1 MRLTAACTRQ
11 VHAYGV
17 TLELRAGTELLLRR
31 MLSRMPYGAELVA
44 GSEPASRTYTIAS
57 PGQSAPAAPGQYR
70 LYANGRKLAAA
81 PRPSLLLEK
90 LGSDAMIHVAN
101 HAPGFVFVHAGVVAW
116 KGRALLFPGSS
127 FAGKTT
133 LVASLVRAGAVYY
146 SDEYALLDEHGLVH
160 PYARQLQMRH
170 PGRTRQRSVCV
181 SRIEG
186 VAGTT
191 PIPVAHIYFS
201 RYTSKSEWNPEPI
214 PPGLATLK
222 MLPHAI
228 SIRRTPSRVLKT
240 LAAVT
245 SAACCWQSPR
255 GDADATRTAIL
266 ATA

>member
-1 MRLTAACTRQ
+1 MRPTAACTRQ

-17 TLELRAGTELLLRR
+17 TLELRAGTLALLRR
-31 MLSRMPYGAELVA
+31 MLSRMPHGAELA
-44 GSEPASRTYTIAS
+44 SGSEPASRTYAIAG
-57 PGQSAPAAPGQYR
+57 PGQSARAAAGQYH
-70 LYANGRKLAAA
+70 LYANSRKLAAA

-90 LGSDAMIHVAN
+90 LGRDAIIHVAN

-133 LVASLVRAGAVYY
+133 IVASLVRAGAVYY
-146 SDEYALLDEHGLVH
+146 SDEYALLDERGRVH
-160 PYARQLQMRH
+160 PYARQLQMRQ
-170 PGRTRQRSVCV
+170 PGGTRQRSVCV
-181 SRIEG
+181 SRLEG
-186 VAGTT
+186 VVGTT

-201 RYTSKSEWNPEPI
+201 RYASKAEWNPEPI
-214 PPGLATLK
+214 PPGLAALR
-222 MLPHAI
+222 MLPHTI

-255 GDADATRTAIL
+255 GDADATKTAIL